1 MLSRHGLPIESLER
15 NARTKASEE
24 IATSM
29 KYYVP
34 GAKEELT
41 VDTERTVLH
50 LLQKQVVSYL
60 QAGAVCIRY
69 PIPDLRQIFPLKW
82 DRENWL

>member
-1 MLSRHGLPIESLER
+1 
-15 NARTKASEE
+15 
-24 IATSM
+24 M

-41 VDTERTVLH
+41 VDIERTVLH
-50 LLQKQVVSYL
+50 LLQKQVVSHL

-69 PIPDLRQIFPLKW
+69 PIPDLRQNFSAEMGPKKLVINFNLRNK
-82 DRENWL
+82 